1 MDIAT
6 ENNQDKMIGY
16 FDFFG
21 MPDGIV
27 SNTVWF
33 DENYKIVFLK
43 EGRVNVDFVDYDFEE
58 STLLFFSIGQQ
69 FKISKNSEGSI
80 VYFNP
85 NFYCIAFHDK
95 ELACDGL
102 LFDNVFELPFIALTA
117 HQRDIF
123 KKILISIKEEIAVK
137 DFWAEEMIKTYIKQ
151 IIIFATRTLAKKD
164 YDIYHPVSFDKELAR
179 KFSQLVEQNYRT
191 IHSVADYA
199 SMLNLTPKNL
209 NRKIVTEKQIAP
221 NTIIKNRII
230 LQAKRLLVN
239 TTLSIKEIAVYLGY
253 EDYSYFLRF
262 FKSQTG
268 SSPLTFRNS
277 M

>member
-1 MDIAT
+1 LT
-6 ENNQDKMIGY
+6 K
-16 FDFFG
+16 
-21 MPDGIV
+21 V
-27 SNTVWF
+27 
-33 DENYKIVFLK
+33 YKTSSAA
-43 EGRVNVDFVDYDFEE
+43 E
-58 STLLFFSIGQQ
+58 T
-69 FKISKNSEGSI
+69 
-80 VYFNP
+80 
-85 NFYCIAFHDK
+85 
-95 ELACDGL
+95 
-102 LFDNVFELPFIALTA
+102 IALG
-117 HQRDIF
+117 
-123 KKILISIKEEIAVK
+123 EEIGRRLKGGDLIA
-137 DFWAEEMIKTYIKQ
+137 YSGG
-151 IIIFATRTLAKKD
+151 LGAKKD

-253 EDYSYFLRF
+253 EDYSYFVRF

>member
-1 MDIAT
+1 MVIVT
-6 ENNQDKMIGY
+6 ENNQDKMVGY

-21 MPDGIV
+21 MPNKIV
-27 SNTVWF
+27 RNTIWF

-43 EGRVNVDFVDYDFEE
+43 NGRINVDFVDYDFNE
-58 STLLFFSIGQQ
+58 STLLFFSVGQQ
-69 FKISKNSEGSI
+69 FKISENSEGSI

-123 KKILISIKEEIAVK
+123 QKLLFSIKEEIEVK

-151 IIIFATRTLAKKD
+151 VVIFATRTLAKKE
-164 YDIYHPVSFDKELAR
+164 YDNYQSLSYDKELAR

-191 IHSVADYA
+191 IHTVAHYA
-199 SMLNLTPKNL
+199 SMLNITPKNL
-209 NRKIVTEKQIAP
+209 NRKIVTQKQIAP
-221 NTIIKNRII
+221 NIIIKNRII

-239 TTLSIKEIAVYLGY
+239 TTLSIKEIADYLGY
-253 EDYSYFLRF
+253 EDYSYFVRF